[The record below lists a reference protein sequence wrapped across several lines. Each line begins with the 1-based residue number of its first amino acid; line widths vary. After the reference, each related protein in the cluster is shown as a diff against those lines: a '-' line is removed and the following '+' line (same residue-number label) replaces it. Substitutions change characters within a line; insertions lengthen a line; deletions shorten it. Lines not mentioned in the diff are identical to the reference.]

1 MEKGKAQ
8 IEMTFD
14 VDADGILTVT
24 AKELTS
30 NQKAQ
35 TARAEPLTLA
45 LALALALT
53 LAQSLEPRPSP
64 SPSPDQAS
72 PWLL

>member
-35 TARAEPLTLA
+35 TTQAEPLTLA
-45 LALALALT
+45 LALT
-53 LAQSLEPRPSP
+53 LSLEPSP
-64 SPSPDQAS
+64 SPSPSPNQAS
-72 PWLL
+72 PWLP

>member
-35 TARAEPLTLA
+35 TTQAEPLA
-45 LALALALT
+45 LAL
-53 LAQSLEPRPSP
+53 P
-64 SPSPDQAS
+64 
-72 PWLL
+72 